1 MKNSGF
7 TIIEVMVSLVVIL
20 LIVAGTTGVMT
31 YQGRL
36 GAYQVRAGNAQQAVE
51 TALALIRNDLMQA
64 GGFNGIW
71 WDASNQRLFIKYN
84 GFLNFEA
91 LSAPPGNCQQVRG
104 IACPALDCADNRCG
118 IAWQIVASD
127 GSFTMDR
134 IPKYIG
140 YDVTTG
146 GAAFVGAL
154 NVSGTDCKTLLGASL
169 LSSVTQ
175 TTGKAKIGLPCESY
189 VQELK
194 FVPKNSFTT
203 GSFAAP
209 AIVYQ
214 VQSGKL
220 LRNGE
225 EILGGDISIGKLSKT
240 DYAKYMTLV
249 LEYVWTPPST
259 LLFQPVSSSQEISVG
274 MLQGTLLRM
283 GG

>member
-36 GAYQVRAGNAQQAVE
+36 GAYQVKAGNAQQAVE
-51 TALALIRNDLMQA
+51 TALALIRNDLVQA
-64 GGFNGIW
+64 GGYNGVW

-104 IACPALDCADNRCG
+104 IACPATDCLDNRCG
-118 IAWQIVASD
+118 VAWQIVDSD
-127 GSFTMDR
+127 GSFTIDR
-134 IPKYIG
+134 FPKHIG

-146 GAAFVGAL
+146 GAAFSGAL
-154 NVSGTDCKTLLGASL
+154 NVSGTDCKTLLGSSL
-169 LSSVTQ
+169 LRSVTG
-175 TTGKAKIGLPCESY
+175 TSPKNKMGSPCESY
-189 VQELK
+189 VLDLK
-194 FVPKNSFTT
+194 FMPENSFTK
-203 GSFAAP
+203 GSFGAP

-225 EILGGDISIGKLSKT
+225 EILGGDIAIGKMRKT

-249 LEYVWTPPST
+249 LEYVWTPPDT

-274 MLQGTLLRM
+274 MLQGTFLRL